1 MLLRK
6 MNGFPLPVQNTD
18 GCDAGD
24 YLPRWPG
31 SLSPG
36 AANISTALAVWAL
49 QVLQGFF
56 YCHSDGEKNLFFVK
70 IRRNLFWACILYTVF
85 LTIV

>member
-24 YLPRWPG
+24 YLPRRPG

-56 YCHSDGEKNLFFVK
+56 IVTLTVK
-70 IRRNLFWACILYTVF
+70 KPSF
-85 LTIV
+85 L